1 MTEGSP
7 TVRHAAR
14 VVLLDETDRILL
26 VRFEYAGRRWWAT
39 PGGGLEGHETHKQA
53 ALREVR
59 EETGH
64 ELERLG
70 PWVWAREHVFL
81 FEDRLYRQVE
91 RYFAARVEAF
101 DPQSQE
107 LGAEEVK
114 AFAGL
119 GWWTLAELEVS
130 EEEFAPADLPALV
143 RALLEDGP
151 PERPIEVGA

>member
-7 TVRHAAR
+7 TVRRAAR
-14 VVLLDETDRILL
+14 VILLDETDRILL

-39 PGGGLEGHETHKQA
+39 PGGGLEDRETHEQA
-53 ALREVR
+53 ARREVR

-70 PWVWAREHVFL
+70 PWVWAREHVFP
-81 FEDRLYRQVE
+81 FEGRLYHQVE
-91 RYFAARVEAF
+91 RYFPARVETF
-101 DPQSQE
+101 DPRSRE

-119 GWWTLAELEVS
+119 GWWTLAELEGS
-130 EEEFAPADLPALV
+130 KERFAPADLPALV

-151 PERPIEVGA
+151 PEQPIEVGA